1 VSEDLEMKLQEYLQ
15 WAMGSGKYAFSTV
28 ERRQRRIKYFSP
40 HMDIWEP
47 NLNQIYNFVIELQKS
62 GKRRKSITEDMIC
75 LESWFKFLEKEVSL
89 PRLKKEPPPE
99 PRIPTDNEIQKIW
112 DYIEHI
118 HDR

>member
-1 VSEDLEMKLQEYLQ
+1 MSHLET
-15 WAMGSGKYAFSTV
+15 TV
-28 ERRQRRIKYFSP
+28 QLIPVCLYD
-40 HMDIWEP
+40 H
-47 NLNQIYNFVIELQKS
+47 
-62 GKRRKSITEDMIC
+62 MIC
-75 LESWFKFLEKEVSL
+75 LESWFKFLGKEVSL